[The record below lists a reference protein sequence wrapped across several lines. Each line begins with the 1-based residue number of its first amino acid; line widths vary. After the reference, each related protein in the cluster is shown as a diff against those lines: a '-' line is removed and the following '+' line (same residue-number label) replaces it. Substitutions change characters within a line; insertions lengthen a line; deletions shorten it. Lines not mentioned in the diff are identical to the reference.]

1 MRTEKWLI
9 YHKKIWYTLFDYYSI
24 LEWKTL
30 YYILAQDWKE
40 IDRDEKPIDR
50 KTFEKLCGVY
60 IHTDNQNISQQSE
73 IV

>member
-1 MRTEKWLI
+1 MTRTEKWLI
-9 YHKKIWYTLFDYYSI
+9 YHKKVSFILFDYYSI

-50 KTFEKLCGVY
+50 ETFEKLCKVY
-60 IHTDNQNISQQSE
+60 SDNQNISQQSD